1 MEQVIDA
8 GSVSDAQDALK
19 RALEAVHEL
28 ADCLQRNEWVQA
40 DWAPDELG
48 LWHAHIGARNAAHHT
63 SSAVAVLHSDVGRDE
78 RLIWDMQDQAIASLR
93 SQRQACNYAS
103 RLAGRP
109 VLPHLRAI
117 SNCIN
122 AAVEYYGALQI

>member
-1 MEQVIDA
+1 MHISWEKITDVENDSRYIDREGAVLTLEQAIDA

-40 DWAPDELG
+40 DWTPDELG

-63 SSAVAVLHSDVGRDE
+63 SSAVAVLHSDGGRAEPVKSDE
-78 RLIWDMQDQAIASLR
+78 TVWLGL
-93 SQRQACNYAS
+93 
-103 RLAGRP
+103 
-109 VLPHLRAI
+109 
-117 SNCIN
+117 
-122 AAVEYYGALQI
+122 